1 MTHDTNLELPDAR
14 RSRRS
19 AVAKTARA
27 QVPAAPR
34 AQRSKAWK
42 RTALNMGAMTAAT
55 AIVATLALPGTSL
68 QPAANAESNQTAE
81 AIAEL
86 QATSSQEIELAA
98 TEPVVVDA
106 SRGEFTATDPAA
118 LRRAQLAAQRAAAAA
133 AWSGPRVGDFLA
145 NPPYPNFSLDQVVQV
160 ALQYQGVPYRYGGD
174 TPAGFDC
181 SGFVQYV
188 YAQFGV
194 ALPHSVSGQ
203 DAAGVRIS
211 RADARPGDIV
221 IMPGHN
227 GIYMGNGTFIDAPR
241 AGGVVSV
248 RPIWTD
254 NYWIVRVGI

>member
-1 MTHDTNLELPDAR
+1 LTHDTKLELAELS

-19 AVAKTARA
+19 A
-27 QVPAAPR
+27 APR
-34 AQRSKAWK
+34 SSRFAGWK
-42 RTALNMGAMTAAT
+42 RAALNMGAMTVAM

-68 QPAANAESNQTAE
+68 QPAANAESNESAE
-81 AIAEL
+81 AIAAL
-86 QATSSQEIELAA
+86 QATSSQEIELASLEA
-98 TEPVVVDA
+98 VVVDA

-118 LRRAQLAAQRAAAAA
+118 LRRAQLAAERAAAIA
-133 AWSGPRVGDFLA
+133 AWSGPSVGDFLA

-160 ALQYQGVPYRYGGD
+160 ALQYQGVPYRRGGS

-194 ALPHSVSGQ
+194 SLPHSVSGQ
-203 DAAGVRIS
+203 DAAGTRIS
-211 RADARPGDIV
+211 RADARPGDLV
-221 IMPGHN
+221 IMNGHN
-227 GIYMGNGTFIDAPR
+227 GIYMGNGTFIDSPR

-254 NYWIVRVGI
+254 AYWIVRIGI

>member
-1 MTHDTNLELPDAR
+1 MTDHTNLETTDSR
-14 RSRRS
+14 RSRRAAETRS
-19 AVAKTARA
+19 AVSS
-27 QVPAAPR
+27 PAPR
-34 AQRSKAWK
+34 SSRFEGWR

-68 QPAANAESNQTAE
+68 EPAANAESNQTAE
-81 AIAEL
+81 AIAAL
-86 QATSSQEIELAA
+86 QATASQNIELNAA
-98 TEPVVVDA
+98 EPVVVDA

-118 LRRAQLAAQRAAAAA
+118 LRRAQLAAERAAAAA
-133 AWSGPRVGDFLA
+133 AWSGPRVSDFLA

-160 ALQYQGVPYRYGGD
+160 ALQYQGVPYRYGGS

-194 ALPHSVSGQ
+194 SLPRTVSAQ
-203 DAAGVRIS
+203 DRAGTRIS
-211 RADARPGDIV
+211 RADALPGDIV

-227 GIYMGNGTFIDAPR
+227 GIYMGNGMFIDAPR

-248 RPIWTD
+248 RPIWSD